1 MKLLK
6 LYEEILKTGL
16 MTVNEEG
23 LVQQPDKFSSDG
35 TVVVDPTVIDG
46 KRLVLPTKEHID
58 YPDKDSKIVFHP
70 LSENV
75 LAGESV
81 VLSKLKNM
89 CSLAVNMSLFNII
102 RGFITLA
109 LSVEEHKRLSPTQSE
124 VLSILKD
131 VDEKT
136 EKDMIRMILNAAKK
150 EGMDGLFFR
159 VYLKRGGTIIGRKFA
174 RVGVVSFPFYEELEQ
189 DKKSHYGV
197 ELRKKDHGVLK
208 ALLEYILPKIGKEY
222 AYYHGSDND
231 VAPYLDALMGSI
243 ANVAEDINKRVDQFE
258 KFFTHPEQ
266 IKISLGWKKAFE
278 DLEQFNA
285 EIRRIP
291 TQYGNQGNRK
301 VEETMMEESN
311 IQNQLNQATS
321 AALHKD
327 YEAKEK
333 AQAPQPPKPAYTTP
347 PWEEEKA
354 PAVPVI
360 TNLGVPAPAP
370 QMPETR
376 SGTISASELLGITP
390 GMQMPHQ
397 MMPQQGYPNPMM
409 QMGGYPNPMAGYPN
423 PMMQQQGY
431 PYPGQP
437 NPQGGWL

>member
-1 MKLLK
+1 M
-6 LYEEILKTGL
+6 
-16 MTVNEEG
+16 
-23 LVQQPDKFSSDG
+23 
-35 TVVVDPTVIDG
+35 
-46 KRLVLPTKEHID
+46 
-58 YPDKDSKIVFHP
+58 
-70 LSENV
+70 
-75 LAGESV
+75 
-81 VLSKLKNM
+81 
-89 CSLAVNMSLFNII
+89 
-102 RGFITLA
+102 
-109 LSVEEHKRLSPTQSE
+109 
-124 VLSILKD
+124 
-131 VDEKT
+131 
-136 EKDMIRMILNAAKK
+136 
-150 EGMDGLFFR
+150 
-159 VYLKRGGTIIGRKFA
+159 
-174 RVGVVSFPFYEELEQ
+174 
-189 DKKSHYGV
+189 
-197 ELRKKDHGVLK
+197 
-208 ALLEYILPKIGKEY
+208 
-222 AYYHGSDND
+222 
-231 VAPYLDALMGSI
+231 
-243 ANVAEDINKRVDQFE
+243 
-258 KFFTHPEQ
+258 
-266 IKISLGWKKAFE
+266 GWKKAFE

-321 AALHKD
+321 AALNKD

-409 QMGGYPNPMAGYPN
+409 QMGGYPNPMTGYPN